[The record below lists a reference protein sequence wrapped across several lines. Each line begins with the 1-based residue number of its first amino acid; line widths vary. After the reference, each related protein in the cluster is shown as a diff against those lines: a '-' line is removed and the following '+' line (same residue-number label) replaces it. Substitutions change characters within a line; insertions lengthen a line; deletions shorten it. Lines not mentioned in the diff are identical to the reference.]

1 MKLAGAGASSGD
13 SSNRAR
19 LLEALPT
26 MGLTGIAPPEGAFY
40 LYVDV
45 SHLTDDSLAFCKELL
60 DDTGIATAP
69 GIDFDPVL
77 GNGFVR
83 LSFAI
88 SEREIDRAIALL
100 RPWLARRGQSPRG
113 SPGR

>member
-1 MKLAGAGASSGD
+1 
-13 SSNRAR
+13 
-19 LLEALPT
+19 
-26 MGLTGIAPPEGAFY
+26 MGLPEIAPPEGAFY

-77 GNGFVR
+77 GNAFVR
-83 LSFAI
+83 FSFAI
-88 SEREIDRAIALL
+88 SEREVDRAIALL
-100 RPWLARRGQSPRG
+100 DPWLARRRRRTPVD
-113 SPGR
+113 PG